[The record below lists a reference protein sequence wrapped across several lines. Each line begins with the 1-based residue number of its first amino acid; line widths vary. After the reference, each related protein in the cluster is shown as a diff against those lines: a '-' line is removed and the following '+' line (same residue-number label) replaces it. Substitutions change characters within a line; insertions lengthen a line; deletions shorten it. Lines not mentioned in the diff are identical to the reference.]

1 MIDQIGLGWALN
13 LATDVLMGG
22 EWGKTHREGEDRGR
36 YWSDESI
43 SQGTPS
49 AVCGHWE
56 LEETQGM
63 DSLSEPPEGTYPA
76 DTLILDSR
84 LPEL

>member
-1 MIDQIGLGWALN
+1 
-13 LATDVLMGG
+13 MG
-22 EWGKTHREGEDRGR
+22 EEQGKTHREGEDRGR
-36 YWSDESI
+36 DWSDASI
-43 SQGTPS
+43 SQGMPS
-49 AVCGHWE
+49 TVCSHWE

-63 DSLSEPPEGTYPA
+63 DSLSESPEGTYPA